1 MRDGLITL
9 IFVDWL
15 PPFTYTSRGFLSLG
29 SEVAHLRER
38 STTCSR
44 IPRPTA
50 AAPRCLSKLM
60 VQYSIIGSFSGESST
75 CSRRLDACDGPNESN
90 QFARDGDHYLVVL
103 KLACSQLA
111 ESAA

>member
-60 VQYSIIGSFSGESST
+60 VQYSMYWLLQ
-75 CSRRLDACDGPNESN
+75 RRIFNL
-90 QFARDGDHYLVVL
+90 
-103 KLACSQLA
+103 LAA
-111 ESAA
+111 PGRVRWPK